1 LILATGFFFSAVS
14 GSGFTLLSA
23 KLNQSLG
30 AFLAPIPSPSQPE
43 GAKPALL
50 EAVAATALAGSRPGD
65 GVYVM
70 ISEKPEMAHK
80 AYVMTDGDTNTVRGL
95 DIDQF
100 TGQLIKMTDT
110 PDLTP
115 MVRLLALAESLHQGK
130 TFGLPSKIIAFLT
143 CLVLVALSITGVWM
157 WWQRRPAGES
167 GFPKRPAGPIPTWVW
182 AIVIALGIV
191 LPVAGASMILFMIG
205 ESFIRWRRLA
215 T

>member
-1 LILATGFFFSAVS
+1 
-14 GSGFTLLSA
+14 
-23 KLNQSLG
+23 
-30 AFLAPIPSPSQPE
+30 
-43 GAKPALL
+43 
-50 EAVAATALAGSRPGD
+50 
-65 GVYVM
+65 
-70 ISEKPEMAHK
+70 
-80 AYVMTDGDTNTVRGL
+80 MTDGDTNTVRGL